1 MAKEKNSRFAVLS
14 IISDT
19 LLTTTHYATVDYQNV
34 NKKDRLRLGL
44 FNMKSNKHSKTYEL
58 SQKGV
63 EENSKIKKLTN
74 APD

>member
-1 MAKEKNSRFAVLS
+1 
-14 IISDT
+14 
-19 LLTTTHYATVDYQNV
+19 
-34 NKKDRLRLGL
+34 
-44 FNMKSNKHSKTYEL
+44 MKSNKHSKTYEL